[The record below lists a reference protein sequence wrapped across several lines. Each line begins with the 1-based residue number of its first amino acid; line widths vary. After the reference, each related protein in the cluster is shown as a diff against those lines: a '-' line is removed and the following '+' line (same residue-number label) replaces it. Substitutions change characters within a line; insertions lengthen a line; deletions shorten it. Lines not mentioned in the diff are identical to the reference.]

1 MSDQKAKDNPDAP
14 IFDMDKLTWA
24 DETEYGKW
32 LNRVLAPNA
41 TPEDKETWVNVL
53 ECTMAKCLV
62 SVPRHLL
69 VKDAPAEIHWSERES
84 FKWLRWGSMNKIHS
98 EFVTYRDEL
107 QKK

>member
-1 MSDQKAKDNPDAP
+1 MSDPKTKDNQDAP
-14 IFDMDKLTWA
+14 IFNIDNLTWA
-24 DETEYGKW
+24 DEIAYGKG

-41 TPEDKETWVNVL
+41 TPEEKEAWVDTL

-69 VKDAPAEIHWSERES
+69 VKGAPAEINWSERES
-84 FKWLRWGSMNKIHS
+84 FKWIRWGGMTEIHN
-98 EFVTYRDEL
+98 EFAKYRDGL